1 MMQFHIFKKPFALGI
16 LGLTCT
22 LGCEPK
28 SPKPN
33 SGSEKPVN
41 VTMDDV
47 KRDATKSLTTTAT
60 YSQQE
65 KDKLL
70 AAMQTQLEAMEANI
84 EKLRLKGKELASD
97 AKSSWEL
104 KMAALEQKRET
115 AKEKIAEI
123 SKSTSQAWSDVE
135 KGAKTAWEDL
145 SKAFLEASK
154 EFENAPNQSPEEIK

>member
-1 MMQFHIFKKPFALGI
+1 
-16 LGLTCT
+16 
-22 LGCEPK
+22 
-28 SPKPN
+28 
-33 SGSEKPVN
+33 
-41 VTMDDV
+41 
-47 KRDATKSLTTTAT
+47 
-60 YSQQE
+60 
-65 KDKLL
+65 
-70 AAMQTQLEAMEANI
+70 MEANI

-97 AKSSWEL
+97 TKSSWEL

-154 EFENAPNQSPEEIK
+154 EFENTPNQPPEEIK

>member
-1 MMQFHIFKKPFALGI
+1 M
-16 LGLTCT
+16 
-22 LGCEPK
+22 
-28 SPKPN
+28 
-33 SGSEKPVN
+33 N

-84 EKLRLKGKELASD
+84 ELLRLKGKELASD
-97 AKSSWEL
+97 AKTSWEL
-104 KMAALEQKRET
+104 KMATLEQKRET

-123 SKSTSQAWSDVE
+123 SKSTSQAWSDIE
-135 KGAKTAWEDL
+135 KCAKTAWEDL

-154 EFENAPNQSPEEIK
+154 EFENTPNQSPEEIK

>member
-1 MMQFHIFKKPFALGI
+1 MMHYHMFKKPIALGI
-16 LGLTCT
+16 LGLTCI

-33 SGSEKPVN
+33 YGSEKPAN

-84 EKLRLKGKELASD
+84 EKLRLQGAELASD
-97 AKSSWEL
+97 AKTSWQL
-104 KMAALEQKRET
+104 KMAALEEKRET

-123 SKSTSQAWSDVE
+123 SNSTSKAWSDVE

-154 EFENAPNQSPEEIK
+154 EFESIPNQSPEEIK

>member
-1 MMQFHIFKKPFALGI
+1 
-16 LGLTCT
+16 
-22 LGCEPK
+22 
-28 SPKPN
+28 
-33 SGSEKPVN
+33 
-41 VTMDDV
+41 MDDV

-84 EKLRLKGKELASD
+84 EKLRLKGKDLASD
-97 AKSSWEL
+97 TKSSWEL

-154 EFENAPNQSPEEIK
+154 EFENTPNQPPEEIK

>member
-1 MMQFHIFKKPFALGI
+1 
-16 LGLTCT
+16 
-22 LGCEPK
+22 
-28 SPKPN
+28 
-33 SGSEKPVN
+33 
-41 VTMDDV
+41 MDDV

-84 EKLRLKGKELASD
+84 EKLRLKGKDLASD
-97 AKSSWEL
+97 TKSSWEL

-123 SKSTSQAWSDVE
+123 SKSTSQAWSDIE
-135 KGAKTAWEDL
+135 KCAKTAWEDL

-154 EFENAPNQSPEEIK
+154 EFENTPNQPPEEIK

>member
-1 MMQFHIFKKPFALGI
+1 
-16 LGLTCT
+16 
-22 LGCEPK
+22 
-28 SPKPN
+28 
-33 SGSEKPVN
+33 
-41 VTMDDV
+41 MDDV

-84 EKLRLKGKELASD
+84 EKLRLKGAELASD
-97 AKSSWEL
+97 AKTSWEL
-104 KMAALEQKRET
+104 KMVTLEQKRET

-123 SKSTSQAWSDVE
+123 SKSTSQAWSDIE
-135 KGAKTAWEDL
+135 KCAKTAWEDL

-154 EFENAPNQSPEEIK
+154 EFENTPNQSPEEIK

>member
-1 MMQFHIFKKPFALGI
+1 
-16 LGLTCT
+16 
-22 LGCEPK
+22 
-28 SPKPN
+28 
-33 SGSEKPVN
+33 
-41 VTMDDV
+41 MDDV

-70 AAMQTQLEAMEANI
+70 TAMQTQLEAMEANI
-84 EKLRLKGKELASD
+84 EKLRLKGADLASD
-97 AKSSWEL
+97 AKTSWEL
-104 KMAALEQKRET
+104 KMVALEQKRET

-123 SKSTSQAWSDVE
+123 SKSTAQAWSDVE

-145 SKAFLEASK
+145 SKAFIEASK